1 MTDEKW
7 KQLID
12 IAELQFQN
20 VEVKTEDLIVTTE
33 EGQQKQGTKDILI
46 FENPKGRY
54 MLVRENRPRILSKTE
69 HYSHRQGDTAR
80 TEYKL
85 SDTEVTH
92 KLKVYEDMGYDDW
105 DEITLDSLGLS

>member
-7 KQLID
+7 QQLID
-12 IAELQFQN
+12 IAEMQFNN

-46 FENPKGRY
+46 FENPKGRFR
-54 MLVRENRPRILSKTE
+54 MVRENRPKILEKIE

-80 TEYKL
+80 TEYKM

-92 KLKVYEDMGYDDW
+92 KLKVYEDVGYDDW
-105 DEITLDSLGLS
+105 EEVTLDKLGLA

>member
-7 KQLID
+7 QQLID

-20 VEVKTEDLIVTTE
+20 VEVKKEDLIHTSE
-33 EGQQKQGTKDILI
+33 DGQEKQGTMDILI

-54 MLVRENRPRILSKTE
+54 KLVRENRPKILSKTQ

-80 TEYKL
+80 TEYQV
-85 SDTEVTH
+85 SDSELTH
-92 KLKVYEDMGYDDW
+92 KLKVYEDTGFDDW
-105 DEITLDSLGLS
+105 EEITLDKLGLS